1 MADRST
7 IFTQLLAEKPVLV
20 ADGAMGT
27 ALFEGGLEPGGSPE
41 LLNVDNPALV
51 ESVHRSY
58 VDAGADIVL
67 TNTFGGN
74 RLRMEL
80 HKLEDKV
87 VELNVAAAHV
97 ARGATEGA
105 ARPVAVAGSIGPTGS
120 LLVPYGLLTE
130 DDAEAAFREQ
140 VVGLVEGGVDV
151 LWIETMSSLEELQA
165 AYRAAAD
172 TDLPIIATMSF
183 DSHGHTMMGVHP
195 RTLGSWIA
203 DAPRLTGA
211 GANCGIGPEDIIAAV
226 AGIKETAPDAL
237 VVAKGNCGVPLYSGM
252 TLEYPTTAADMAA
265 YVDEALEAGARIV
278 GACCGSTPDH
288 IDAIAKRVAAASI
301 TN

>member
-80 HKLEDKV
+80 HKLEDRV
-87 VELNVAAAHV
+87 VELNVAAAHI
-97 ARGATEGA
+97 ARRATEGA

-140 VVGLVEGGVDV
+140 IVGLVEGGVDV

-172 TDLPIIATMSF
+172 TDLPIVATMSF

-195 RTLGSWIA
+195 RTLGSWIG
-203 DAPRLTGA
+203 DAPRLAGA
-211 GANCGIGPEDIIAAV
+211 GANCGIGPDDIIAAV
-226 AGIKETAPDAL
+226 AGIKETAPHAL
-237 VVAKGNCGVPLYSGM
+237 VVAKGNCGIPLYSGM
-252 TLEYPTTAADMAA
+252 TLEYPTSQDDMAG
-265 YVDEALEAGARIV
+265 YVDGALEAGARII

-288 IDAIAKRVAAASI
+288 IGAIRRRVDAVKV